1 MEHSASNESSKN
13 TTGIKDLIIN
23 YLKYLPWV
31 ILSVI
36 AALAVAVV
44 YFRYVPKVYRATG
57 LLQIVK
63 EGGSSRSGGGGE
75 NVERFS
81 SLFGGGS
88 VSDDIKNE
96 IEIIKSTPVL
106 ARVVQKMNG
115 NFEYWAKEDFR
126 KPKNIYKA
134 SPFVIIAEHI
144 SDTTKSFSLEISF
157 TDDKSFQVNGVKQTY
172 QPAQSFTTAAGRF
185 ILARNGTIP
194 ALPGVAY
201 TVTWHPS
208 EQLAER
214 LVNGMSVMPKS
225 QGVSIVAISIETGN
239 PWFAADFVNNLMIQ
253 YDSITVEENNYSNN
267 LRSDFVNSSI
277 EKLKPEIDS
286 LKNADLA
293 IQEQYNLYAAEEQTV
308 ESYKK
313 ITELEMLIE
322 EQQMKI
328 ASADLVIGYLKN
340 KNYKYKE
347 VSPSAMGIDDPQLNI
362 LIESYNSAQVER
374 QRLLNSNV
382 APGHSMVITVED
394 QIEDYRKRILGTITN
409 IKSGYEKTA
418 STLRKNTGENKNEL
432 QKLPPHLAKLAEI
445 RRQLETKLA
454 LFSILEEKKLEIGL
468 TKASGSSKNKII
480 QKAKA
485 VDYQVSPVLTKIMA
499 LAFLIGILI
508 PVVIIFL
515 KELLNDKIIYK
526 KDITGITG
534 IPIVAEIGQ
543 PKSYDKL
550 IVADNNNNRAGEQVR
565 MLRTR
570 LDQQTGDHQQHTITL
585 ISEMREGN
593 KKEFVSANLAAAY
606 ALAGKKTLLIEGDFR
621 NHYLGKIINTTGNKG
636 LSDYLAG
643 EASVNEIIV
652 PVPGYD
658 HLFYVPAGTSAKNP
672 ADLWSGNQVESFFN
686 YCKTGFQR
694 IVIDV
699 APVGQY
705 SDALSLAD
713 YADTTVIAV
722 KQKLAVKK
730 DIQQAGLLLAQKQF
744 PQMVLAVT
752 GISSNSGY
760 DGFSGSADNRS
771 VFKQVLYALNPLNL
785 FRKN

>member
-1 MEHSASNESSKN
+1 MEHSVSNESSKN
-13 TTGIKDLIIN
+13 TTGIKDIIIN

-31 ILSVI
+31 ILSII
-36 AALAVAVV
+36 AALAIAVV

-106 ARVVQKMNG
+106 TRVVQKMNG

-134 SPFVIIAEHI
+134 SPFNIVAEHI
-144 SDTTKSFSLEISF
+144 SDSTKSFALEIDF
-157 TDDKSFQVNGVKQTY
+157 TDDKSFQINGAKQTY
-172 QPAQSFTTAAGRF
+172 QAAQSFTTPAGRF
-185 ILARNGTIP
+185 ILTPNATIP
-194 ALPGVAY
+194 VLPHIQY
-201 TVTWHPS
+201 TITWTPA

-214 LVNGMSVMPKS
+214 LANGLMVMPKS
-225 QGVSIVAISIETGN
+225 QGVSIVSLSMATGN

-253 YDSITVEENNYSNN
+253 YDSITIEENNSSNN
-267 LRSDFVNSSI
+267 LRSDFVSSSI

-313 ITELEMLIE
+313 ITELEVLIQ

-328 ASADLVIGYLKN
+328 ANADLVIGYLKN

-382 APGHSMVITVED
+382 GPGHSMVVTVED
-394 QIEDYRKRILGTITN
+394 QIEDYRKRILGTISN
-409 IKSGYEKTA
+409 IKSGYEKTVG
-418 STLRKNTGENKNEL
+418 TLLKNTGDNKNEL

-468 TKASGSSKNKII
+468 TKASGTSKNKII

-485 VDYQVSPVLTKIMA
+485 VDYQVSPVLTNIMA
-499 LAFLIGILI
+499 LAFLIGLLL

-526 KDITGITG
+526 KDITGITDMPV
-534 IPIVAEIGQ
+534 IAEIGQ
-543 PKSYDKL
+543 QVNYNKL
-550 IVADNNNNRAGEQVR
+550 IVADKHNNWAGEQIR

-570 LDQQTGDHQQHTITL
+570 LDQLMANHQQHSIAL

-621 NHYLGKIINTTGNKG
+621 NDFLNQIVNVNANKG

-643 EASVNEIIV
+643 DTSVNEIIV
-652 PVPGYD
+652 PIPGYD
-658 HLFYVPAGTSAKNP
+658 HLFYVPAGNSTKNP
-672 ADLWSGNQVESFFN
+672 ADLWSGNLVQNFIN
-686 YCKTGFQR
+686 HCKTEFQR
-694 IVIDV
+694 IIIDV
-699 APVGQY
+699 APIGQY

-713 YADTTVIAV
+713 YADTTVITI

-730 DIQQAGLLLAQKQF
+730 DIQQAGLLFTQKQF
-744 PQMVLAVT
+744 PQMVIAVT
-752 GISSNSGY
+752 GINNNSGY
-760 DGFSGSADNRS
+760 DGFSGTVNNRS
-771 VFKQVLYALNPLNL
+771 ILKQVLYALNPLNL